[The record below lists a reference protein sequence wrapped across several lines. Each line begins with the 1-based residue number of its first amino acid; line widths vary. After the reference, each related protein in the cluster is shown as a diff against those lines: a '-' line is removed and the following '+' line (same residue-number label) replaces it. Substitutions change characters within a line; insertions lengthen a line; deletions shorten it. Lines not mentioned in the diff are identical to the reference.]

1 MFQATEVLSEND
13 IDLPKTGLPVTII
26 TGFLGSGKT
35 TLVNHILN
43 HRQQLKIAVLVNEFG
58 DINIDSQL
66 LVTME
71 EDMLELSNGCICCT
85 INDSLVDTIHSVLER
100 DERIDYLV
108 IETSG
113 IADPLPIALTLL
125 QSELRDLTR
134 LDSILTVLDGE
145 NFSLDLLNGQAAH
158 NQILYGDILLLN
170 KMDLAD
176 ERQLKSVEEFCRDL
190 KEGAR
195 ILRCQQAQVPLS
207 IILGLGGAALN
218 GESAE
223 LVQASDSASGA
234 SQAPIS
240 NHIQQD
246 GFRAFSFRSDR
257 PISVH
262 RFQFFLEE
270 QLPETVYRAKGLLW
284 FEEGADKQMVFQLS
298 GKRFTIDPLSRPK
311 PFTNQL
317 VIIGKNLNLLQLQQ
331 QLNNC
336 LCG

>member
-176 ERQLKSVEEFCRDL
+176 ERQLKSVEQFCRDL

>member
-1 MFQATEVLSEND
+1 MFQAVEVLSD
-13 IDLPKTGLPVTII
+13 TGIDLPKTGLPVTIV

-35 TLVNHILN
+35 TLINHILN
-43 HRQQLKIAVLVNEFG
+43 HRHQLKIAVLVNEFG
-58 DINIDSQL
+58 DIDIDSKL

-71 EDMLELSNGCICCT
+71 EDVMELSNGCICCT
-85 INDSLVDTIHSVLER
+85 INDSLVDTIYSVLER
-100 DERIDYLV
+100 DERVDYLV

-145 NFSLDLLNGQAAH
+145 NFSLDLLNGQSAQ
-158 NQILYGDILLLN
+158 NQIVYGDILLLN
-170 KMDLAD
+170 KTDCTD
-176 ERQLKSVEEFCRDL
+176 EAQLQSVEQYCRNL

-195 ILRCQQAQVPLS
+195 ILRCRQAQVPLS
-207 IILGLGGAALN
+207 VILGLGGAELN
-218 GESAE
+218 GQSAE
-223 LVQASDSASGA
+223 RVAEVSQAS
-234 SQAPIS
+234 APS
-240 NHIQQD
+240 HLQQD

-257 PISVH
+257 PLSVH
-262 RFQFFLEE
+262 RFQIFLEQ

-284 FEEGADKQMVFQLS
+284 FEERAEEQLVFQLS

-317 VIIGKNLNLLQLQQ
+317 VLIGKQLNPLQLQQ

-336 LCG
+336 LSHH